1 MNEMDAHD
9 RLAAAE
15 RAQRRVQQS
24 SRWPK
29 WLYIGY
35 AIAGFVY
42 ITVSGLDV
50 SDTVFNAAFAFWV
63 IAAAVLTLFAM
74 RQRVVPRGYQA
85 VFPRTVAVW
94 FAAWMVVFIVGALF
108 FRHNLAWWLPGAV
121 VTSAIMLTGGWL
133 DARAA
138 RR

>member
-1 MNEMDAHD
+1 MNEMDARD

-15 RAQRRVQQS
+15 QAQQRVQHS

-35 AIAGFVY
+35 AIAGFIY
-42 ITVSGLDV
+42 ITVCGFEV
-50 SDTVFNAAFAFWV
+50 SDTVFNAAFAIW
-63 IAAAVLTLFAM
+63 VLTVAGLTLYAM
-74 RQRVVPRGYQA
+74 RQRVVPRSYQT

-94 FAAWMVVFIVGALF
+94 FVAWIAVFTVGVLF
-108 FRHNLAWWLPGAV
+108 FKHNPAWWIPGAV
-121 VTSAIMLTGGWL
+121 VTSAIMLGGGWL